1 MIDVAGVVKRFG
13 RVTALDGVDL
23 AVPRGT
29 VCGLLG
35 HNGAGKSTLINI
47 LATQLRPTAG
57 TARVAGY
64 DVVAQGREVRR
75 RIGLAGQFATLDE
88 RISGADN
95 LMLIARLLGAGR
107 RLARARTDELLAAFD
122 LTGGAARPVRTYSG
136 GMRRR
141 LDLAA
146 ALVGR
151 PGVIFL
157 DEPTTGL
164 DPVGRL
170 AAWEI
175 VQGVVRDG
183 ATVLLTTQYL
193 DEADR
198 LADSITVLS
207 HGRVVAAGTPAG
219 LKARIGA
226 RTVTVRLTGEADLP
240 LAARSL
246 QRAGLR
252 PACDLARTSV
262 TVPVAAPRDTATVIR
277 TLDELGIEI
286 SELVLAEPTLDEVY
300 LAATERAREAAP
312 MTAAERG
319 SSGRPPEGLGIA
331 PQKGGAR

>member
-1 MIDVAGVVKRFG
+1 MIEVAGVIKRFG
-13 RVTALDGVDL
+13 RITALDGVDL

-64 DVVAQGREVRR
+64 DVVAQAREVRR

-88 RISGADN
+88 RISGSDN
-95 LMLIARLLGAGR
+95 LMLIARLLGAGGR
-107 RLARARTDELLAAFD
+107 EARARTGELLAAFD
-122 LTGGAARPVRTYSG
+122 LTDGAARPVRTYSG

-164 DPVGRL
+164 DPASRL
-170 AAWEI
+170 ATWEI
-175 VQGVVRDG
+175 VQGIVRDG

-207 HGRVVAAGTPAG
+207 RGRVVAAGTPAD
-219 LKARIGA
+219 LKARIGT
-226 RTVTVRLTGEADLP
+226 RTVTVRLTCEDDLP
-240 LAARSL
+240 RAAQSL
-246 QRAGLR
+246 QRAGLS
-252 PACDLARTSV
+252 PTCDRTRTAV
-262 TVPVAAPRDTATVIR
+262 TVPVAASRGTATVIR
-277 TLDELGIEI
+277 TLDELNIEI
-286 SELVLAEPTLDEVY
+286 NELVLAEPSLDEVY
-300 LAATERAREAAP
+300 LAATRPAREAA
-312 MTAAERG
+312 R
-319 SSGRPPEGLGIA
+319 
-331 PQKGGAR
+331 